1 MRSAGGEGAILIT
14 GATGFIGRHVTRR
27 FLEAGRR
34 VIALA
39 RTQGGF
45 SGRKRLE
52 SILGIPGGENGFEVI
67 ESDLTQPGAGLAS
80 SELGRLRANV
90 QTVIHCAGETSFFPR
105 ATTASRAIF
114 IDAPL
119 ALLQALVPG
128 RLERW
133 CQISTAFVCGR
144 RCGAVFE
151 SEGAVGQKFHNPYE
165 EIKLQSEIALTQSC
179 RRVGIDLRILR
190 PSVVIGP
197 ESSTQGGSPSSLLY
211 QFIRLAAALAARG
224 KGAEASVRLQA
235 RPAAQF
241 NIVPIEYVSAAI
253 STVANQSRLNG
264 GTFHLV
270 ASSPP
275 TQQAVLQMITS
286 RLGVTGLKLIDAHC
300 EPLERPSP
308 LEKKVN
314 RMLAPYYDYLV
325 QDIRFDD
332 TAALSLLKPLDV
344 VCPTIDQGIMDRFI
358 DNALANPARGY
369 GANGDRHVSS
379 RH

>member
-1 MRSAGGEGAILIT
+1 MRSGGGEGAILIT
-14 GATGFIGRHVTRR
+14 GSTGFIGRHVTRR
-27 FLEAGRR
+27 LYQAGRR
-34 VIALA
+34 VIALG
-39 RTQGGF
+39 RSQGGV
-45 SGRKRLE
+45 SGKKRLE
-52 SILGIPGGENGFEVI
+52 SLLGIPAGANSFEVI

-90 QTVIHCAGETSFFPR
+90 QTVIHCAGETSFFPQ

-114 IDAPL
+114 IDTPL

-151 SEGAVGQKFHNPYE
+151 SEGAVGQRFHNPYE

-179 RRVGIDLRILR
+179 RRLGIDLRILR

-211 QFIRLAAALAARG
+211 QFIRLAAARAGRG
-224 KGAEASVRLQA
+224 KARLAVRIQW
-235 RPAAQF
+235 RPAAPF

-253 STVANQSRLNG
+253 EVLSEQPGAAG

-270 ASSPP
+270 VSQPP
-275 TQQAVLQMITS
+275 TQEAILQMITS
-286 RLGVTGLKLIDAHC
+286 RLGVNGLRLIDERY
-300 EPLERPSP
+300 EPMLDASSLENR
-308 LEKKVN
+308 VA
-314 RMLAPYYDYLV
+314 RMLAPYREYLE
-325 QDIRFDD
+325 QDVSFDD
-332 TAALSLLKPLDV
+332 SAARSLLKPIGVSCPRLDQASV
-344 VCPTIDQGIMDRFI
+344 NELVHMAFSERAEDLYFDGNCQASDQG
-358 DNALANPARGY
+358 
-369 GANGDRHVSS
+369 
-379 RH
+379 